1 MNLKNRLPVKITGIK
16 KGKLNAHISLD
27 WRSRPMSVIIT
38 SSSADEM
45 RLEDGDAIEVL
56 FKASDVIIAQ
66 GLSGKLSARNILP
79 GIITGITRGFPL
91 AMINLD
97 CEGDKVAAELTLS
110 SLEDMGLEVG
120 DEVDAIIKSSELIL
134 AKKKFDTD

>member
-27 WRSRPMSVIIT
+27 WRSLPMSVIIT
-38 SSSADEM
+38 SRSADEM
-45 RLEDGDAIEVL
+45 RLEEGNLIEVL

-79 GIITGITRGFPL
+79 GTITGITRGFPL

-97 CEGDKVAAELTLS
+97 CRGDKVAAELTIS
-110 SLEDMGLEVG
+110 SLEDMELKVG
-120 DEVDAIIKSSELIL
+120 DKVDAVIKSTELIL
-134 AKKKFDTD
+134 AKKQFDTD

>member
-27 WRSRPMSVIIT
+27 WRSLPMSVIIT
-38 SSSADEM
+38 SSSAYEM
-45 RLEDGDAIEVL
+45 RLEEGDPIEVL

-79 GIITGITRGFPL
+79 GIITGIIKGFPL
-91 AMINLD
+91 AMITLD
-97 CEGDKVAAELTLS
+97 CNGDKVAAELTIS
-110 SLEDMGLEVG
+110 SLEDMGLKVG
-120 DEVDAIIKSSELIL
+120 DRVDAVIKSSELIL
-134 AKKKFDTD
+134 AKMV

>member
-27 WRSRPMSVIIT
+27 WRSLPMSVIIT
-38 SSSADEM
+38 SNSVDEM
-45 RLEDGDAIEVL
+45 RLEEGDPIEVL

-79 GIITGITRGFPL
+79 GIITGITKGFPL
-91 AMINLD
+91 AMITLD
-97 CEGDKVAAELTLS
+97 CKEDKVAAELTIS
-110 SLEDMGLEVG
+110 SLEDMDLKAG
-120 DEVDAIIKSSELIL
+120 DRVDAVIKSSELIL

>member
-1 MNLKNRLPVKITGIK
+1 MNLKNRLPVKIKAIK

-27 WRSRPMSVIIT
+27 WRGMPMSVIIT
-38 SSSADEM
+38 SASADEM
-45 RLEDGDAIEVL
+45 SLNEGDEIEVL

-66 GLSGKLSARNILP
+66 GLAGKISARNILP

-97 CEGDKVAAELTLS
+97 CKGDKVAAELTLS
-110 SLEDMGLEVG
+110 SLEDMELEAG

-134 AKKKFDTD
+134 AKKRFDTD

>member
-16 KGKLNAHISLD
+16 KGKLNAHIALD
-27 WRSRPMSVIIT
+27 WRLIPMSVIIT
-38 SSSADEM
+38 SNSVDEM
-45 RLEDGDAIEVL
+45 RLEEGDLIEVL

-79 GIITGITRGFPL
+79 GIITGITKGFPL
-91 AMINLD
+91 AMITLD
-97 CEGDKVAAELTLS
+97 CKGDKVAAELTLS
-110 SLEDMGLEVG
+110 SLEDMDLKAG
-120 DEVDAIIKSSELIL
+120 DRVDAVIKSSELIL

>member
-1 MNLKNRLPVKITGIK
+1 MNLKNRLPVKIKGIK

-27 WRSRPMSVIIT
+27 WRSLTMSVIIT
-38 SSSADEM
+38 SRSADEM
-45 RLEDGDAIEVL
+45 RLEEGDNIEVL

-66 GLSGKLSARNILP
+66 GLSGKISARNILP

-97 CEGDKVAAELTLS
+97 CKGDKVAAELTLS

-134 AKKKFDTD
+134 AKKRFDTD